1 MFISFLDN
9 FESSSEKLWK
19 MISANVKAD
28 VNEMKWNTLIFF
40 CKIYLNLASYNKE
53 IYMIKKIK

>member
-1 MFISFLDN
+1 MGDLLKRKIGDKNLFLDN

-28 VNEMKWNTLIFF
+28 VNEMKYPIFF
-40 CKIYLNLASYNKE
+40 CKI
-53 IYMIKKIK
+53 